1 MEDMA
6 YYDLIAYFHE
16 IYVHVQ
22 PRKRK
27 INFDFIIYAQN
38 ATFAVDVFFSNS
50 LSNMKNEARK
60 KINTYSSFGQKV
72 CIVQMNS
79 QLNGNIQQLSARATQ
94 NIGLF
99 DYDEFI
105 KEIKSKFKPLVA
117 PKGYHEFDLSDLVLQ
132 HRVKKATRP

>member
-1 MEDMA
+1 MPINNTRNSHDQGAFSRARGIDMEDMA

-79 QLNGNIQQLSARATQ
+79 QLNGNI
-94 NIGLF
+94 
-99 DYDEFI
+99 
-105 KEIKSKFKPLVA
+105 
-117 PKGYHEFDLSDLVLQ
+117 
-132 HRVKKATRP
+132 